1 MSAICTYEIHE
12 TPFRKE
18 REFFIQPREAQKGAE
33 ELGSIRRYLVFV
45 KPYGTKIGLTIVI
58 GIIKFGIPLIMPL
71 LLKYVV
77 DDVLLAKMPADDK
90 MKNLLYVMAIVFFL
104 FTIVRWPIEY
114 WRQYLAQSVSNTV
127 LYDIRNRAFDH
138 IQKLSLRYFH
148 NHRAGEVISRVINDV
163 EQTKSFVDTGL
174 MNIWL
179 DLVTLLI
186 ALGIM
191 FSMDGWL
198 TLVAICMFPLY
209 GFSVKYFY
217 SRLRHLTRVRS
228 QALASLQA
236 HLHERVQGIPV
247 IKGFALEEH
256 EQVQFDE
263 RNKTFLTRAL
273 EHTSW
278 NAKTFAVVN
287 TVTDIAPLLVIAVA
301 GYQVIHGNLS
311 VGELVAFYAYLDR
324 LYAPLRR
331 LVNSSTTL
339 TQAFASMDRVFEF
352 MDEKYEIADKPDARE
367 LPPVAGHVTFANVH
381 FRYAPDGEDVLK
393 GITLTVEPGKTVALV
408 GASGGGKSS
417 LISLLPRFYDVREG
431 SICIDGYDVRDV
443 TMKSLRS
450 QIGIVLQDNILFSD
464 SIKENILMGNPNASE
479 EEMIAAAKA
488 ANAHDFIMELPNG
501 YDTEIGERGVKLSG
515 GQKQRIAIARVFL
528 KNPRILILDEAT
540 SALDLESEH
549 LIQQSLERLAH
560 NRTTFI
566 VAHRLSTI
574 THADKIVLI
583 EDGTIKEE
591 GTHQELMSAQGA
603 YYKLF
608 TVQNLDRV
616 EANMNNP

>member
-1 MSAICTYEIHE
+1 
-12 TPFRKE
+12 
-18 REFFIQPREAQKGAE
+18 
-33 ELGSIRRYLVFV
+33 LGSIRRYLIFV
-45 KPYGTKIGLTIVI
+45 KPYWKKIALTIVI
-58 GIIKFGIPLIMPL
+58 GIFKFGIPLIMPL

-77 DDVLLAKMPADDK
+77 DDILLESNATADEKIQSLLYMMGGVLL
-90 MKNLLYVMAIVFFL
+90 L
-104 FTIVRWPIEY
+104 FTVVRWPIEY

-138 IQKLSLRYFH
+138 IQRLSLRYFH

-174 MNIWL
+174 MNVWL

-198 TLVAICMFPLY
+198 TLVSICMFPLY

-228 QALASLQA
+228 QALATLQA
-236 HLHERVQGIPV
+236 HLHERVQGVPV
-247 IKGFALEEH
+247 IKSFALEEH
-256 EQVQFDE
+256 EQGQFDE
-263 RNKTFLTRAL
+263 RNKNFLSRAL

-278 NAKTFAVVN
+278 NAKTFAAVN
-287 TVTDIAPLLVIAVA
+287 TITDVAPLLVIAVA
-301 GYQVIHGNLS
+301 GYQVIQGSLS
-311 VGELVAFYAYLDR
+311 VGSLVAFYAYLDR

-352 MDEKYEIADKPDARE
+352 MDEKYDVNDKPGAHE
-367 LPPVAGHVTFANVH
+367 LPPIAGRVTFEGVH
-381 FRYAPDGEDVLK
+381 FRYLTEGEDVLK

-417 LISLLPRFYDVREG
+417 LISLIPRFYDVREG

-443 TMKSLRS
+443 TMRSLRS
-450 QIGIVLQDNILFSD
+450 QIGMVLQDNILFSD
-464 SIKENILMGNPNASE
+464 SIRENILMGNPEASQE
-479 EEMIAAAKA
+479 EVIEAAKA
-488 ANAHDFIMELPNG
+488 ANAHDFIMELTNG

-528 KNPRILILDEAT
+528 KNPSILILDEAT

-583 EDGTIKEE
+583 EDGRIKEE
-591 GTHQELMSAQGA
+591 GTHHELMNRHGA

-608 TVQNLDRV
+608 TVQNLDDTELTETELNR
-616 EANMNNP
+616 